1 MDSMASFGDFG
12 FRQCRSVNV
21 AETGY
26 FDDFKVTD
34 NSTGTEKVA
43 FYCDFEKENPLGIGS
58 IQEGRLYV
66 EPIAGEVYT
75 ESLIKE
81 TSAPMFRKEF
91 TVDSNKTVKSAKL
104 YATALGV
111 YEAYINGQKV
121 GADKLAPGWT
131 DYNDYV
137 LYQTFDITNMLQ
149 QDANAIG
156 AVVGDGWYAGHVST
170 GGGNFNKY
178 GKKTAFLGKLKIEY
192 TDGSSELCV
201 TDATWKNIKTG
212 PFVATDNQDGETY
225 DARKEL
231 PGWDSPNFDETAWT
245 NADIASKTNLASTF
259 EPQTIDR
266 VAQIGPAIEVTEELP
281 VLTRTEPT
289 PDTFIYDLGQNV
301 AGWAKIKI
309 QGPAGAKV
317 KIRFGEMLYDGKP
330 ITLQYKQEPT
340 SKGSLYTDNLRTAK
354 ATDYY
359 ILKGDPDGEIYE
371 PRFTYHGF
379 RYIEITCNDPSVIIP
394 GIEDVKGVVVGTN
407 TERVGNYE
415 TSDAKVN
422 QLYSNIVWG
431 QRGNFMS
438 VPTDC
443 PQRDERLG
451 WTGDAQVFSR
461 TAMMNMDV
469 NQFFKKY
476 AKDLDYAQLDN
487 GAIFDIAPSQGHA
500 VGAGNAGWGDAAV
513 IIPWNMYTTYGDK
526 QIIRDSY
533 DMMKKWINYCR
544 DTSGKSAGKTYIIAN
559 CAYGD
564 WLSMG
569 ESTPNDVV
577 ATAYFA
583 YSTKLFANMAEV
595 IGNTADASAYNALFE
610 NIKNEFNTTFVDAD
624 VRIKGNSQTAY
635 LLALSMDLLP
645 QESRAKAGEHLVE
658 RIVASNYHLST
669 GFLGVNILCPVL
681 SEMGYSDLAY
691 ELLLTETFPSWLYS
705 VANGA
710 TTIWERWNSYTIDGG
725 FGPVG
730 MNSFNHYSYGAVGE
744 WMFNNSA
751 GIDLDIDKP
760 AYKHIL
766 IKPEPNK
773 AMSYVKASYN
783 SVYGEIKTHW
793 TLNQGQFKLNVT
805 IPANTTAT
813 VELQSNVPES
823 LKVDG
828 MPYAIGTTEI
838 EGVEYIRSENGKE
851 IFEIASGS
859 YTFESEIAETFKV
872 KIDTE
877 DSTIKS
883 NIVINDNEVKTMP
896 YQGTFAKATTESMI
910 KLEVQPMND
919 VDYAFTEWSDGNTEN
934 PRIVKV
940 DQDIE
945 LKVKYSY
952 KGLDNIA
959 LGKSVTAKTSEGGA
973 PSWGTS
979 NLTDGKYIHQ
989 GGVNGYT
996 STSHDNPDRTSDP
1009 EYVIIDLGQD
1019 VTFDK
1024 IHLYPRTDTLT
1035 TDEKVINFPK
1045 NFTIEVKKDADSTY
1059 SEIINETDYAAPM
1072 CYGNPAVVDFT
1083 SQTARYIKINALV
1096 LGDRDIAGNDKH
1108 RFQLAEVG
1116 VYNST
1121 NIPDK
1126 IISSVTALQAVTVP
1140 VGTTKESLTLPETV
1154 TTILNDGTR
1163 KDLGVV
1169 WDLSTYSETEGTY
1182 VLKGTI
1188 QLEGGI
1194 VNSNNLE
1201 AEISVVVEQAQGDTE
1216 PPVIKGA
1223 DNRTIYV
1230 GDDFDAKA
1238 GVTATDNVDG
1248 DITSKLQILGT
1259 VETTTAG
1266 VYTLDYEV
1274 SDTAGNK
1281 ASATRHITVQEE
1293 GAADTVPPV
1302 INGTDDRTIYVGDDF
1317 DAKAGVT
1324 ATDDVDGDITDDIQI
1339 AENVD
1344 TAIAG
1349 EYTVEYKVKDKAGN
1363 ETSVTR
1369 YITVQEKPAADT
1381 VAPVIKGVD
1390 DRTIYVGNTFDAL
1403 AGVTAIDEVDGD
1415 VTSRIKV
1422 EGIVNTQAVGSYTL
1436 TYTVADNSGNRANRT
1451 RIITVRRRS
1460 SDSTPSDSGSN
1471 TVAPAPAP
1479 TLQKQQEELVVK
1491 INKLSQSEKTQ
1502 FIAKVL
1508 NNIPY
1513 TATSVLKEIKSD
1525 KLEKE
1530 VKDLI
1535 NKDLTVLGELG
1546 INLDKEIAMIE
1557 LASGESKTFKDL
1569 QAKHW
1574 AANEISDLVAI
1585 GVVKG
1590 YEDDTFRPQEKIT
1603 ASDTFVFL
1611 DRVLL
1616 LNNIND
1622 MKLSRSTVEK
1632 YVTDKEHW
1640 SFYSKASIGSKLNEA
1655 TLVKVAALGD
1665 KPLSREMLAQVLYEI
1680 TTANLDRVGTA
1691 VSFNDIQD
1699 SEYKDAIN
1707 YCVETGLLR
1716 GMPNN
1721 AMDPRREIT
1730 RAELMAVLGRLNS
1743 MLSNKDSK

>member
-1 MDSMASFGDFG
+1 MRKVVAQILVICLFLTTIFTNNITVFAAGTAQVTSLRCEYTTEPIGIDVTNPRFSWQMISNERGQKQSAYQIIITKDGGEEVWDSGKINSDQSVGIEYKGSALISQTKYEWTVDVWNKDDVKLASKSSWFETGLLSTSDWDNAQFITASPVVKPNITAYTIETKFKIERDGIGVVFGSKSSSQFLMWQINTFDFAAQQKVYFRPHRWNGAPALLVEKDISSVIPWTSRYDEHTLKIIVDSNNLITTYIDGQQIDQRMDSMASFGDFG

-751 GIDLDIDKP
+751 GIDL
-760 AYKHIL
+760 
-766 IKPEPNK
+766 
-773 AMSYVKASYN
+773 
-783 SVYGEIKTHW
+783 
-793 TLNQGQFKLNVT
+793 
-805 IPANTTAT
+805 
-813 VELQSNVPES
+813 
-823 LKVDG
+823 
-828 MPYAIGTTEI
+828 
-838 EGVEYIRSENGKE
+838 
-851 IFEIASGS
+851 
-859 YTFESEIAETFKV
+859 
-872 KIDTE
+872 
-877 DSTIKS
+877 
-883 NIVINDNEVKTMP
+883 
-896 YQGTFAKATTESMI
+896 
-910 KLEVQPMND
+910 
-919 VDYAFTEWSDGNTEN
+919 
-934 PRIVKV
+934 
-940 DQDIE
+940 
-945 LKVKYSY
+945 
-952 KGLDNIA
+952 
-959 LGKSVTAKTSEGGA
+959 
-973 PSWGTS
+973 
-979 NLTDGKYIHQ
+979 
-989 GGVNGYT
+989 
-996 STSHDNPDRTSDP
+996 
-1009 EYVIIDLGQD
+1009 
-1019 VTFDK
+1019 
-1024 IHLYPRTDTLT
+1024 
-1035 TDEKVINFPK
+1035 
-1045 NFTIEVKKDADSTY
+1045 
-1059 SEIINETDYAAPM
+1059 
-1072 CYGNPAVVDFT
+1072 
-1083 SQTARYIKINALV
+1083 
-1096 LGDRDIAGNDKH
+1096 
-1108 RFQLAEVG
+1108 
-1116 VYNST
+1116 
-1121 NIPDK
+1121 
-1126 IISSVTALQAVTVP
+1126 
-1140 VGTTKESLTLPETV
+1140 
-1154 TTILNDGTR
+1154 
-1163 KDLGVV
+1163 
-1169 WDLSTYSETEGTY
+1169 
-1182 VLKGTI
+1182 
-1188 QLEGGI
+1188 
-1194 VNSNNLE
+1194 
-1201 AEISVVVEQAQGDTE
+1201 
-1216 PPVIKGA
+1216 
-1223 DNRTIYV
+1223 
-1230 GDDFDAKA
+1230 
-1238 GVTATDNVDG
+1238 
-1248 DITSKLQILGT
+1248 
-1259 VETTTAG
+1259 
-1266 VYTLDYEV
+1266 
-1274 SDTAGNK
+1274 
-1281 ASATRHITVQEE
+1281 
-1293 GAADTVPPV
+1293 
-1302 INGTDDRTIYVGDDF
+1302 
-1317 DAKAGVT
+1317 
-1324 ATDDVDGDITDDIQI
+1324 
-1339 AENVD
+1339 
-1344 TAIAG
+1344 
-1349 EYTVEYKVKDKAGN
+1349 
-1363 ETSVTR
+1363 
-1369 YITVQEKPAADT
+1369 
-1381 VAPVIKGVD
+1381 
-1390 DRTIYVGNTFDAL
+1390 
-1403 AGVTAIDEVDGD
+1403 
-1415 VTSRIKV
+1415 
-1422 EGIVNTQAVGSYTL
+1422 
-1436 TYTVADNSGNRANRT
+1436 
-1451 RIITVRRRS
+1451 
-1460 SDSTPSDSGSN
+1460 
-1471 TVAPAPAP
+1471 
-1479 TLQKQQEELVVK
+1479 
-1491 INKLSQSEKTQ
+1491 
-1502 FIAKVL
+1502 
-1508 NNIPY
+1508 
-1513 TATSVLKEIKSD
+1513 
-1525 KLEKE
+1525 
-1530 VKDLI
+1530 
-1535 NKDLTVLGELG
+1535 
-1546 INLDKEIAMIE
+1546 
-1557 LASGESKTFKDL
+1557 
-1569 QAKHW
+1569 
-1574 AANEISDLVAI
+1574 
-1585 GVVKG
+1585 
-1590 YEDDTFRPQEKIT
+1590 
-1603 ASDTFVFL
+1603 
-1611 DRVLL
+1611 
-1616 LNNIND
+1616 
-1622 MKLSRSTVEK
+1622 
-1632 YVTDKEHW
+1632 
-1640 SFYSKASIGSKLNEA
+1640 
-1655 TLVKVAALGD
+1655 
-1665 KPLSREMLAQVLYEI
+1665 
-1680 TTANLDRVGTA
+1680 
-1691 VSFNDIQD
+1691 
-1699 SEYKDAIN
+1699 
-1707 YCVETGLLR
+1707 
-1716 GMPNN
+1716 
-1721 AMDPRREIT
+1721 
-1730 RAELMAVLGRLNS
+1730 
-1743 MLSNKDSK
+1743 